1 LEISEENIGAG
12 RRGGPPGGPSRP
24 KAGIGARGRRGGIG
38 FAVPRQV
45 ARKQAVEPVGEGT
58 AEDISAPI
66 PAGAN
71 GNVTN
76 AGPKS
81 QDDFRK
87 IIGL

>member
-1 LEISEENIGAG
+1 MEISEENIGTG
-12 RRGGPPGGPSRP
+12 PKGGPPGGPGRP

-45 ARKQAVEPVGEGT
+45 ARKQVVEPVGKGT
-58 AEDISAPI
+58 TEDISAPT

-71 GNVTN
+71 GNATN

-87 IIGL
+87 MMGF